1 MNTTII
7 YYTANMEDEK
17 FEKKIRD
24 NIKKQV
30 GDMPIISVSRK
41 PIDFGKNICVGETP
55 VCYFNSF
62 RQLLIGLQEA
72 KTEFCIATESDCLY
86 PPEYFTFTPP
96 EKDRAYRYTNVYAHF
111 SGRPSFWKKKYTE
124 AAQMC
129 GREYWIENIK
139 RVIGHNYMWDDISN
153 ARTPLI
159 FDTED
164 KYSWMGENPVL
175 YFKTRRG
182 IGFKTGFIR
191 GAVPE
196 IPYWGTYESVY
207 NKYLK

>member
-7 YYTANMEDEK
+7 YYTANMEDEV

-24 NIKKQV
+24 NIKKQA

-41 PIDFGKNICVGETP
+41 PIDFGRNICVGETP

-62 RQLLIGLQEA
+62 RQLLVGLKEA
-72 KTEFCIATESDCLY
+72 KTEFCIAAESDCLY
-86 PPEYFTFTPP
+86 PPEYFNFTPP
-96 EKDRAYRYTNVYAHF
+96 HNDRAYRYTNLYVHF
-111 SGRPSFWKKKYTE
+111 SGRRSFWKKKYVE

-129 GREYWIENIK
+129 GREFWMKQID
-139 RVIGHNYMWDDISN
+139 RVIAGNYMWDDVSN

-159 FDTED
+159 FESED
-164 KYSWMGENPVL
+164 KYSWTGDNPVL

-182 IGFKTGFIR
+182 IGFKTGFIG
-191 GAVPE
+191 GAVSE
-196 IPYWGTYESVY
+196 IPYWGNYDDVY